1 MLKSLI
7 LILIINLIYYECD
20 TFNLDRAPLLQSCQ
34 NIDVNKCTLKSFYDE
49 KYKLCIGCFNC
60 PCLIETVRVEFD
72 IDKDNIEDD
81 SGEGHNIYPIKASP
95 KQPADPRPTN
105 QGPPGLFSQLS
116 GKTTE
121 STTKQL
127 ESEPDKQNNQPNSDN
142 SQTTKSNSEQKASEE
157 KQRTTLIIALI
168 CCLVGL
174 CLLIIGFLI
183 GFFCFRRRASLK
195 KKKPYRQN
203 TAVSNSIEL
212 TQQIATIQ
220 EPPKDVPETPTN
232 ADMVDPLANPELNG
246 VYLDLDQHNDPANRL
261 NRFPSTSSCST
272 PQDDK
277 LPTYNSL
284 FSYLSDQI

>member
-1 MLKSLI
+1 M
-7 LILIINLIYYECD
+7 
-20 TFNLDRAPLLQSCQ
+20 
-34 NIDVNKCTLKSFYDE
+34 
-49 KYKLCIGCFNC
+49 CIGCFNC
-60 PCLIETVRVEFD
+60 PCLIETARVEFD
-72 IDKDNIEDD
+72 IDKDIQDD
-81 SGEGHNIYPIKASP
+81 SGEGHNLYPIKASP
-95 KQPADPRPTN
+95 KQPADPKPTN
-105 QGPPGLFSQLS
+105 QGPPGLYAQLS

-142 SQTTKSNSEQKASEE
+142 SPPPTTKSNLEQKASEE
-157 KQRTTLIIALI
+157 KQRTTLIVALI
-168 CCLVGL
+168 CCLLGL
-174 CLLIIGFLI
+174 CLLTIGFLI

-195 KKKPYRQN
+195 KKKPFHQS

-212 TQQIATIQ
+212 TPTTPPIE
-220 EPPKDVPETPTN
+220 EPAKDVPESPTN
-232 ADMVDPLANPELNG
+232 ADMVDPLGNPELNG
-246 VYLDLDQHNDPANRL
+246 VYLDLDQRNDPANRL